1 MDEKTLYTQAQ
12 AAIKNKQFDDARKML
27 IALVKMNPRS
37 EAGWLAL
44 ASTLDDM
51 HKAVDCLK
59 RVLALNPN
67 NATALEWLEFAQQE
81 LARKEVV
88 AELQAEDA
96 AFQVMIIEPGD
107 ENRPVPRLGKYLLD
121 YKFVT
126 EDQLRMALIA
136 QHEDTARGET
146 KRLGDY
152 LVEQGAITRERIE
165 FAVNEQKKDTDRPV
179 PRLGRYLLD
188 YKFITSE
195 QLAAA
200 LAVQRQT
207 AEKGQER
214 KLGEVLVEQG
224 AITEERLNFAI
235 REQNRSFY
243 SLFND

>member
-1 MDEKTLYTQAQ
+1 
-12 AAIKNKQFDDARKML
+12 ML
-27 IALVKMNPRS
+27 ITLVKMNPRS
-37 EAGWLAL
+37 EQGWLAL

-51 HKAVDCLK
+51 HKAIDCLK

-67 NATALEWLEFAQQE
+67 NATAKEWMEFARQE
-81 LARKEVV
+81 LARKEAV
-88 AELQAEDA
+88 AEMQAEAA

-107 ENRPVPRLGKYLLD
+107 ETRPVPRLGKYLLD

-126 EDQLRMALIA
+126 EDQLRAALIA
-136 QHEDTARGET
+136 QRQGNAHDNT

-152 LVEQGAITRERIE
+152 LVESGAITRERIE
-165 FAVNEQKKDTDRPV
+165 FAVEEQKKDTDRPV

-188 YKFITSE
+188 YKFISSD
-195 QLAAA
+195 QLTAA
-200 LAVQRQT
+200 LAAQRQA
-207 AEKGQER
+207 AEQGHAK

-224 AITEERLNFAI
+224 AITEERLSFAI